1 MRTQI
6 LKKSLSH
13 KVSQDFY
20 YLADLFWT
28 SLNPLKRCEMFTSD
42 VSCVFQLL
50 CDDVTGLKFNP
61 VLYPRVSIS
70 VSHSICDLPTPGI
83 RVKLGLG
90 FAPFHPST
98 QVIWINMFLCSGGVT
113 NPSVLHCLACL
124 SHIVCLRGA
133 LTISR
138 LCMVCQAWQTQTP
151 ELWKGTDTHIYP
163 CGRVHSLSVFSC
175 PRPRN
180 WSSVLMSTKWTTL
193 SSLESSIRSLV
204 RWESV

>member
-1 MRTQI
+1 MYENTNSQ
-6 LKKSLSH
+6 SLSH
-13 KVSQDFY
+13 KVSQDFK

-28 SLNPLKRCEMFTSD
+28 SLNPLKWWEIHSHQMCPVCFSCSAMTSQ
-42 VSCVFQLL
+42 VWSSTPSSTLGWAFLFL
-50 CDDVTGLKFNP
+50 TPSVT
-61 VLYPRVSIS
+61 
-70 VSHSICDLPTPGI
+70 PTPGI

-113 NPSVLHCLACL
+113 NPSALHCLACL
-124 SHIVCLRGA
+124 SQIVCLRGA

-138 LCMVCQAWQTQTP
+138 LCMVCQWWNTQT

-163 CGRVHSLSVFSC
+163 CWRFCSLSVFSC

-180 WSSVLMSTKWTTL
+180 WSSVLMSTNWTTL